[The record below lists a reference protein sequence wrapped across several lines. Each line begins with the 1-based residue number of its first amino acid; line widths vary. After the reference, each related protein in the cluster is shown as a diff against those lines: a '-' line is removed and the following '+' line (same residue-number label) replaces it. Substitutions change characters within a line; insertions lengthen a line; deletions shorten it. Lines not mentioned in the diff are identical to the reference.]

1 MRKKIQATE
10 RASEEPRSG
19 SQQRVYSSVDEL
31 VKEIGG
37 EVECHYARLRSEN
50 EGTPTGKLNDA
61 GGKP

>member
-19 SQQRVYSSVDEL
+19 SQQSVYSSVDEL

-50 EGTPTGKLNDA
+50 EGTP
-61 GGKP
+61 